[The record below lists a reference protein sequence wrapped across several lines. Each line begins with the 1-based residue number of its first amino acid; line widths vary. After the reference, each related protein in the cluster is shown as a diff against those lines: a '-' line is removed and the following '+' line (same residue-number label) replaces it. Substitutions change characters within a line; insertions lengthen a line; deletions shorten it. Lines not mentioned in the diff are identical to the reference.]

1 MTEMRFDGQVA
12 VVTGAGGNP
21 GLGRAHAMLLA
32 SRGAKVVV
40 NDLGVGPDGR
50 SVLPSDPRAVVSEIT
65 AAGGEAI
72 ADLHSVADEA
82 GARAVIRTALDAWG
96 RVDVL
101 VNNAG
106 IGVVSGFDE
115 IESTHLERVIGVH
128 LMGSIWMCRAV
139 WPHMREAGYG
149 RIVNTTSGGMW
160 GMHGLTV
167 YGTAKF
173 GVYGLTRGLALE
185 GGPYGIRVNAV
196 SPGGVT
202 NSFHYFYT
210 IHDPDVLKAFM
221 GHQPAELVSPMV
233 AFLAHR
239 SCELTGAVR
248 LVRRN
253 GYGPVV
259 RDDPRLLEPRA
270 HGRGR
275 AGPSGRDPRRQPA
288 GDCHRSAR
296 PGGDG
301 ERRGR
306 KDPGAQALP
315 AALTQ
320 HGDTGRGK
328 GCE

>member
-96 RVDVL
+96 RVDIL
-101 VNNAG
+101 INNAG

-115 IESTHLERVIGVH
+115 IEPAHLERVIGVH

-139 WPHMREAGYG
+139 WPHMQEAGYG

-160 GMHGLTV
+160 GMHGLTI

-202 NSFHYFYT
+202 NSFHHFYT
-210 IHDPDVLKAFM
+210 IHDPEALKAFM

-239 SCELTGAVR
+239 SCELTGGLFDSSGGTVTAR
-248 LVRRN
+248 LFGTTP
-253 GYGPVV
+253 GYSNPELTVEDV
-259 RDDPRLLEPRA
+259 RDHLAEILDASQLVIATDPRDPAATGNDEVVKILEPK
-270 HGRGR
+270 
-275 AGPSGRDPRRQPA
+275 PYQP
-288 GDCHRSAR
+288 
-296 PGGDG
+296 
-301 ERRGR
+301 
-306 KDPGAQALP
+306 L
-315 AALTQ
+315 
-320 HGDTGRGK
+320 
-328 GCE
+328 